1 MWHVNCKFAALNR
14 PYGISLKQCILTRW
28 MCVQSHK
35 EDTAKANQP
44 LNIQF
49 VGKICLLFLPYVM
62 YAIYLNWCVSCSLF
76 LFLFM
81 IYVILIVRYMNGM
94 LLLVLLVNYL
104 SFSCIVFWKLV
115 HISYPT
121 EFIRHSE
128 WLLHNVPISIFGMKF
143 DYESKLPITCKR
155 YIWCNAWNEDDTPSR
170 DNHQIHIRIH
180 DISMEFFLILDK
192 ISKKRCPIPSVL
204 SEVSLL
210 QTIINHLIPW
220 RILTFSNLFD

>member
-1 MWHVNCKFAALNR
+1 M
-14 PYGISLKQCILTRW
+14 
-28 MCVQSHK
+28 
-35 EDTAKANQP
+35 
-44 LNIQF
+44 
-49 VGKICLLFLPYVM
+49 FL
-62 YAIYLNWCVSCSLF
+62 VS
-76 LFLFM
+76 FLFM
-81 IYVILIVRYMNGM
+81 ICVILIVRYMNGM

-128 WLLHNVPISIFGMKF
+128 WLLHNVPISIFGIKF